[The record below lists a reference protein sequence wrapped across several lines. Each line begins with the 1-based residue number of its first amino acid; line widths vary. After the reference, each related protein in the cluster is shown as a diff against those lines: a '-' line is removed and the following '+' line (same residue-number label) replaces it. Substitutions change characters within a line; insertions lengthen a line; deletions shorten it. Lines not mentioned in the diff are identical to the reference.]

1 MTLRLAAGSFVER
14 LNNYM
19 ELKYGQGSIR
29 FSLKNKNILKVLN
42 SEEQEILLYPEDKLK
57 NLLKNPIGCSSLR
70 DLIIQKEAQKILIIV
85 NDITRPTPY
94 KIILPPLLDELKQ
107 IGIRRKNI
115 IFIIA
120 TGIHRDNSEK
130 EIKNIF
136 GENISSTYKFINHN
150 GNDPYLKDLGKLKSG
165 NELWVDPIV
174 SNVDF
179 IITTGVI
186 VPHYFAGF
194 SGGRKSI
201 LPGICGRRTIE
212 DNHSKMVY
220 PDSRAGNLKGNP
232 VHEEMQEAAE
242 KVGVDFNINV
252 ITDENHKIVEMVAGE
267 LLTSWQYG
275 VEVCKQI
282 YICPIKKKAEVVIAS
297 AGGYPKD
304 INVYQAQKALNNA
317 YQAIKLGGT
326 IILAAECLEGYGE
339 ATFEKWIEEA
349 NTPDDIIKRL
359 KNKFVLGGH
368 KAYAIAKLTKEV
380 EVILISSLPQDK
392 IRKLFFIPM
401 ENISQALNY
410 VKDKYGEDF
419 QAYILPSG
427 NTVLPF
433 FSIPE

>member
-1 MTLRLAAGSFVER
+1 MKLR
-14 LNNYM
+14 
-19 ELKYGQGSIR
+19 YGKKEVQLPIQD
-29 FSLKNKNILKVLN
+29 KNIIKILNLKKQKALLN
-42 SEEQEILLYPEDKLK
+42 PENKLRE
-57 NLLKNPIGCSSLR
+57 LLKNPIGCPSLR
-70 DLIIQKEAQKILIIV
+70 ELIFQKKTSKILIIV

-94 KIILPPLLDELKQ
+94 EIILPPLLDELHQ
-107 IGIRRKNI
+107 IGIKKENI

-120 TGIHRDNSEK
+120 TGIHRSNSQE
-130 EIKNIF
+130 EIKEMF
-136 GENISSTYKFINHN
+136 GENIFSAYKFINHDCDN
-150 GNDPYLKDLGKLKSG
+150 PRQKDLGKLKSG
-165 NELWVDPIV
+165 NKLWVDPIV
-174 SNVDF
+174 SDIDF

-201 LPGICGRRTIE
+201 LPGICGRKTIE
-212 DNHSKMVY
+212 ANHARMVHA
-220 PDSRAGNLKGNP
+220 DSRAGNLKGNP

-252 ITDENHKIVEMVAGE
+252 VTNEHHEIIEIVAGE
-267 LLTSWQYG
+267 LLASWQQG
-275 VEVCKQI
+275 VEVCKKI
-282 YICPIKKKAEVVIAS
+282 YLCPIKQKAEVVIAS

-304 INVYQAQKALNNA
+304 INVYQAQKALENA
-317 YQAIKLGGT
+317 CHAVKPGGT
-326 IILAAECLEGYGE
+326 IILLAECTEEYGE

-368 KAYAIAKLTKEV
+368 KAYAIARAVKEV

-392 IRKLFFIPM
+392 VRKLFFIPM
-401 ENISQALNY
+401 KNISQALNY

-433 FSIPE
+433 FSNLG